1 MTPGLARFAPVIG
14 PRPLVWRKSRFGT
27 NAERTARALIIASV
41 VYLLILMIGA
51 LVMPLRRQAE
61 TRVVELAEPDR
72 VLLEEPVIEPP
83 PLPAAATEM
92 ALEQMAVRQVAD
104 PPRAEGLVNEPET
117 LPTPL
122 REREK
127 VVDPDAGKE
136 GRRRAE
142 AATAQLAGAT
152 AALDGALGD
161 LSSSLRDAKSGTPE
175 PSRRRRARRVGGGRD
190 EGALAGYD
198 AGSPATGAADLDN
211 TGVAGS
217 IIAIGSLAPA
227 KSEGGGGLES
237 TESRSGSAPGVY
249 RSNASLLAVIQRY
262 AAGIQFCYETELN
275 RQPGLRGKLVV
286 ALAVAPS
293 GEVTEAN
300 VVQNTLG
307 SSRIAS
313 CALAQIRQW
322 KFPPIS
328 GGVTTFQTPFVF
340 TPPN

>member
-1 MTPGLARFAPVIG
+1 MTPAMARLGIIA

-41 VYLLILMIGA
+41 LYVLVLMLTALL
-51 LVMPLRRQAE
+51 MPLSRPDT
-61 TRVVELAEPDR
+61 TRVVFLPEPER
-72 VLLEEPVIEPP
+72 HMVEEPAIEPP
-83 PLPAAATEM
+83 PLPAAATEIP
-92 ALEQMAVRQVAD
+92 LQQVAVRQVAD
-104 PPRAEGLVNEPET
+104 PPKAEGIVTEPDV

-127 VVDPDAGKE
+127 PIDPDAGKE

-161 LSSSLRDAKSGTPE
+161 LSASLRDAKGGTPE

-190 EGALAGYD
+190 ESSLAGYD
-198 AGSPATGAADLDN
+198 AGSPATGKADLDN

-217 IIAIGSLAPA
+217 IVAIGSLAAAPA
-227 KSEGGGGLES
+227 ESGGGLES
-237 TESRSGSAPGVY
+237 SESRSGSAPGVY
-249 RSNASLLAVIQRY
+249 RSNASLLSVIQRY

-300 VVQNTLG
+300 VVQNSLG

>member
-1 MTPGLARFAPVIG
+1 MRSAIARFGTFV
-14 PRPLVWRKSRFGT
+14 PRPLAWRRSRGGT
-27 NAERTARALIIASV
+27 NRERVARALLISAPF
-41 VYLLILMIGA
+41 YLFVLMFIA
-51 LVMPLRRQAE
+51 LVKPFPQQHRPA
-61 TRVVELAEPDR
+61 VVELPDR
-72 VLLEEPVIEPP
+72 EVTLVEEPKLEALPEPP
-83 PLPAAATEM
+83 AIADL
-92 ALEQMAVRQVAD
+92 ALEQVAVRQVAD
-104 PPRAEGLVNEPET
+104 PPMSEGLVPEPLA
-117 LPTPL
+117 LPTPP
-122 REREK
+122 RERDK
-127 VVDPDAGKE
+127 VDPDAGKE

-142 AATAQLAGAT
+142 EATAQLKGAT

-161 LSSSLRDAKSGTPE
+161 LSSSLRDSRTGTPE
-175 PSRRRRARRVGGGRD
+175 PSRRRRPRRVGGGRD

-198 AGSPATGAADLDN
+198 AGSPATGAADLDQS
-211 TGVAGS
+211 GVAGS
-217 IIAIGSLAPA
+217 IVAIGSLAPA
-227 KSEGGGGLES
+227 RSEGGDGLDQP
-237 TESRSGSAPGVY
+237 ESRSGSAPGVY